1 MYFVCLMFDLHEC
14 TQSIP
19 KHLFRSFQTW
29 PIVAHCC
36 PLLPI
41 LYLQRDS
48 IAAYDADPDNLVA
61 CFRASLFQHTLTTPI
76 QANKAA
82 EGYMKVL
89 EGHAGHNASLH
100 FCIGVL
106 LLSGHRFTGQATWSD
121 EEFVQYMSQ
130 RMQGLTQTKQQ
141 LLDKED
147 DAQWEKT
154 MARAHVHI
162 RKGYTMDPGRWW
174 WW

>member
-1 MYFVCLMFDLHEC
+1 MNVPRAFLTVVSIFV
-14 TQSIP
+14 
-19 KHLFRSFQTW
+19 
-29 PIVAHCC
+29 VHCC
-36 PLLPI
+36 PLLSPVLSI

-76 QANKAA
+76 QADKAA

-106 LLSGHRFTGQATWSD
+106 LLSGHRLSGQATWSD
-121 EEFVQYMSQ
+121 EQFVQYMSQ

-147 DAQWEKT
+147 DKEWEKT

-174 WW
+174 W

>member
-1 MYFVCLMFDLHEC
+1 
-14 TQSIP
+14 
-19 KHLFRSFQTW
+19 
-29 PIVAHCC
+29 
-36 PLLPI
+36 
-41 LYLQRDS
+41 
-48 IAAYDADPDNLVA
+48 VA

-106 LLSGHRFTGQATWSD
+106 LLSGHRFTGQATD

-147 DAQWEKT
+147 DTQWEKT

>member
-1 MYFVCLMFDLHEC
+1 MNVPRAFLTFV
-14 TQSIP
+14 SIFSNVAHCCP
-19 KHLFRSFQTW
+19 LL

-106 LLSGHRFTGQATWSD
+106 LLSGHRFTGHATD

-141 LLDKED
+141 LMDKED
-147 DAQWEKT
+147 KQFNASSPNGIGPFSIFK
-154 MARAHVHI
+154 R
-162 RKGYTMDPGRWW
+162 
-174 WW
+174 